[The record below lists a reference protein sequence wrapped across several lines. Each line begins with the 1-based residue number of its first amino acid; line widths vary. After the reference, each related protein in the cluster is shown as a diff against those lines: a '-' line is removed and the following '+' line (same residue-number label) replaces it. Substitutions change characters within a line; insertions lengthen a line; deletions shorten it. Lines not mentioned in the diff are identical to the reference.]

1 MSSAAPGY
9 DERAAFLAEQAKG
22 NQTQVRDTY
31 NPLSEIDVRNRLQR
45 QGPLL
50 LASELAQKDKEGLN
64 PLERAAQTQLALNKA
79 KFETDSLSA
88 REALKGEQT
97 LTGVRDT
104 LAANAAKM
112 AAEAAHNDA
121 LANYYNKKNDTDL
134 QALKNQGTQ
143 KAAEIK
149 AEADQAKV
157 AKPGKA
163 AKPPPI
169 DPILASAADF
179 DNQSKWF
186 ASQAETPGI
195 DPALQAEYLA
205 SARLYREKA
214 KATPAKKA

>member
-64 PLERAAQTQLALNKA
+64 PLERATQTQLALNKA

-88 REALKGEQT
+88 REALKGTQGLQAEQMKI
-97 LTGVRDT
+97 D
-104 LAANAAKM
+104 ANAAKT
-112 AAEAAHNDA
+112 AAEAAQAAGMGKYYGGRNA
-121 LANYYNKKNDTDL
+121 LEE
-134 QALKNQGTQ
+134 QQLKNEGLA
-143 KAAEIK
+143 KVAALK
-149 AEADQAKV
+149 AEADQAKA